1 MIRIGL
7 LVSLALLAAAGGS
20 ASAQV
25 RADASGSITIE
36 RGLNI
41 STVSPME
48 LRAARSVS
56 GGTTTG
62 GGGANVTSAGGGDS
76 PAIIAVTGDPGR
88 LYRVR
93 MPQFIDAG
101 GQGTIETLIIRSRNA
116 GDISKSRVGRMDA
129 SGQDVLTV
137 TGRLH
142 TKRDEEVSVTTTVPL
157 SVDYE

>member
-1 MIRIGL
+1 MIRLGL
-7 LVSLALLAAAGGS
+7 LLPLAAVAIVAGP

-25 RADASGSITIE
+25 RTDASGSITIE

-48 LRAARSVS
+48 LRAARSLV

-62 GGGANVTSAGGGDS
+62 GGAASVTSAASGDS
-76 PAIIAVTGDPGR
+76 PAVIAVTGDPGR

-101 GQGTIETLIIRSRNA
+101 GQGTIETLIIRSKNA

-129 SGQDVLTV
+129 SGQDFLTV